1 MSDVR
6 SLFRRTHYRTLIECR
21 ICDMGDLFARPDQK
35 RGFRLAFVACHGIC
49 NQHRHNSFIGV
60 FGANRMSKVLKLSNG
75 YGTLV
80 EDLGQENNT
89 ISVFIKFKKA
99 DNRKNG
105 ESGKYR

>member
-6 SLFRRTHYRTLIECR
+6 SLFRRTHYTDRVR

-35 RGFRLAFVACHGIC
+35 RGFRLAFVACHGIT
-49 NQHRHNSFIGV
+49 NTGIIHSLASS
-60 FGANRMSKVLKLSNG
+60 GANRMSKVLKLSNG